1 MSKETKYNIRNQKI
15 IETAEKLIKKNGFHH
30 FKMSDI
36 SDELDIA
43 KGTIYNHY
51 PSKEE
56 LLFVIIFPKMEKL
69 RDSLKKIA
77 SKRNPFKKKFQNVI
91 QMVLES
97 DYHQFLL
104 LSFSDMSIL
113 FQEKN
118 QRQMEIIQSQI
129 IHEFHNVLLQG
140 VEEGIVRE
148 NFSADFLSHQIL
160 LTLNPLLHSLLVND
174 SGKMTHKEYVR
185 QTTELLL
192 YGIQKG

>member
-15 IETAEKLIKKNGFHH
+15 IETAEKLIKKNGFQH

-148 NFSADFLSHQIL
+148 DFSADFLSHQIL

>member
-1 MSKETKYNIRNQKI
+1 MSKETKYNMRNQKI
-15 IETAEKLIKKNGFHH
+15 IETAEKLIMKKGFHH

-51 PSKEE
+51 SSKDE
-56 LLFVIIFPKMEKL
+56 LLFVIIYPKMEKL
-69 RDSLKKIA
+69 RNSLREIVLEQK
-77 SKRNPFKKKFQNVI
+77 SFNWKFQKVI
-91 QMVLES
+91 QMGLES
-97 DYHQFLL
+97 DYHRFLL

-118 QRQMEIIQSQI
+118 QREMEKIQNEIIQ
-129 IHEFHNVLLQG
+129 EFHNVLLQG
-140 VEEGIVRE
+140 VVEGVVGQ

-174 SGKMTHKEYVR
+174 SGKMTHEEYVR

-192 YGIQKG
+192 HGIQKG